1 MKYFLFAFLALLNL
15 SAFNQTM
22 VSVSDFDLG
31 EINQLNEEILD
42 LNITNNLSERVF
54 LLRIAHSANFDV
66 KYTSKTFLAG
76 EAQIIRLKYRPKK
89 KGKFAEEIALYFSSN
104 ADPITL
110 TIKGE
115 IQTVPKNLLQACP
128 DFNNRENGA
137 RPTSTSL
144 NKQKVEIKR
153 KYINLLP
160 NNTLAAEITEPTI
173 LEEITQV
180 VPAPK
185 PIIKKKPIQNK
196 PIEEQK
202 TDDVEVII
210 PTATQTNELD
220 RNVFK
225 PSNIIF
231 LIDAS
236 MSMGKDDKLNLLKD
250 AVKELLVP
258 LREIDKIAIVS
269 YRGEAELVLPPTSA
283 DRKETIQSH
292 IEGVYAEGFTSGN
305 KGLKM
310 AYDIAKESYI
320 NNGNNQIY
328 LVTDGAFKIGERNE
342 RIPRLIKSSKE
353 KGIYLTCVGIKNE
366 RWTAKTL
373 KEIAKNGNG
382 NYLSLKDERD
392 LNKLL
397 IQIKEQSQ
405 VKVD

>member
-1 MKYFLFAFLALLNL
+1 MLFNLATLVWF
-15 SAFNQTM
+15 SIFSQTM
-22 VSVSDFDLG
+22 VSISEFDLG
-31 EINQLNEEILD
+31 EINQLNEEVLD
-42 LNITNNLSERVF
+42 LNITNNLSEKVF
-54 LLRIAHSANFDV
+54 LLRIAHSPNFEV
-66 KYTSKTFLAG
+66 KYTSKTFQVG
-76 EAQIIRLKYRPKK
+76 EAQIIRLKYRPQR

-104 ADPITL
+104 TEPILL

-128 DFNNRENGA
+128 DFNNRENQS
-137 RPTSTSL
+137 RTNSTQA
-144 NKQKVEIKR
+144 NRKAVEIKR
-153 KYINLLP
+153 EYVNLLP
-160 NNTLAAEITEPTI
+160 NNTLAAKIQQTAKIEDVEDAVITPI
-173 LEEITQV
+173 Q
-180 VPAPK
+180 
-185 PIIKKKPIQNK
+185 IIKKEAIKNK
-196 PIEEQK
+196 ALAEDQTE
-202 TDDVEVII
+202 DAEVVI
-210 PTATQTNELD
+210 PTATRTNELD
-220 RNVFK
+220 RNIFK

-236 MSMGKDDKLNLLKD
+236 MSMGKDNKLDLLKD
-250 AVKELLVP
+250 AVKELLIP

-283 DRKETIQSH
+283 DQKKAIQSH
-292 IEGVYAEGFTSGN
+292 LESVYAEGFTSGN

-310 AYDIAKESYI
+310 AYDVAKDSYI
-320 NNGNNQIY
+320 SEGNNQIY

-342 RIPRLIKSSKE
+342 SIPKLIQSAKE

-392 LNKLL
+392 LDKLL

-405 VKVD
+405 VIAN

>member
-1 MKYFLFAFLALLNL
+1 MKLFLFNLATLL
-15 SAFNQTM
+15 SVSIFSQTM

-31 EINQLNEEILD
+31 EINQLNEEVLD
-42 LNITNNLSERVF
+42 LNITNNLPEKVF

-66 KYTSKTFLAG
+66 KYTSKTFKAG

-104 ADPITL
+104 TEPITL
-110 TIKGE
+110 NIKGE
-115 IQTVPKNLLQACP
+115 IKTVPKNLLQACP
-128 DFNNRENGA
+128 NFNTRENGP
-137 RPTSTSL
+137 RPTSTS
-144 NKQKVEIKR
+144 NIERTVEIKR
-153 KYINLLP
+153 EYINLLA
-160 NNTLAAEITEPTI
+160 NNTLAAVVTESPI
-173 LEEITQV
+173 VEELAKGI
-180 VPAPK
+180 PAPK
-185 PIIKKKPIQNK
+185 PIIKKEPINNQ

-202 TDDVEVII
+202 ADDVQVIL
-210 PTATQTNELD
+210 PTITQTNELD
-220 RNVFK
+220 RNAFK

-236 MSMGKDDKLNLLKD
+236 MSMGKDDKLQLLKN

-258 LREIDKIAIVS
+258 LREIDKISIVS
-269 YRGEAELVLPPTSA
+269 YRGEAELVLPPTPA
-283 DRKETIQSH
+283 DKKEAIQSQL
-292 IEGVYAEGFTSGN
+292 ESVYAEGFTSGN

-310 AYDIAKESYI
+310 AYDVAKDSYI

-342 RIPRLIKSSKE
+342 SIPRLIKSSKE

-373 KEIAKNGNG
+373 KEIAKDGNG

-392 LNKLL
+392 LDKLL

-405 VKVD
+405 ITDN